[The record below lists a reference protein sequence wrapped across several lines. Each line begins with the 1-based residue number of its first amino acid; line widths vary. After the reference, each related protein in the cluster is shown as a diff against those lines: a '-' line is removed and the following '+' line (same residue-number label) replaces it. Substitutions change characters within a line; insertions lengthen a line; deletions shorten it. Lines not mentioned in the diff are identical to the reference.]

1 MDFDVDRGPDTFQV
15 KLVQPH
21 RDPRRWHWRQGAHGT
36 LYSYAPV
43 PGPKHRQTHCP
54 DAEMGVAWQLRGVF
68 LVCTGGIIVI
78 DNM

>member
-43 PGPKHRQTHCP
+43 PGPKHRYYTLP
-54 DAEMGVAWQLRGVF
+54 
-68 LVCTGGIIVI
+68 
-78 DNM
+78 